1 MFLFFLHHVSQ
12 LCNKRVAKTSELENL
27 YREGM
32 QKTFSIVRSKAA
44 LLRQNFLKE
53 GPTHLLCE
61 KENNVFDVAFN
72 GHR

>member
-1 MFLFFLHHVSQ
+1 MSWAHVFIFPHHVSQ

-53 GPTHLLCE
+53 GPTHLLLR
-61 KENNVFDVAFN
+61 KK
-72 GHR
+72 